1 MPSATMVTATIQQV
15 DPNSKLI
22 RMRTANEEVV
32 EMQAPPGLLG
42 RLQDGDRV
50 EVVIRKS
57 EPTH

>member
-1 MPSATMVTATIQQV
+1 
-15 DPNSKLI
+15 
-22 RMRTANEEVV
+22 
-32 EMQAPPGLLG
+32 MQAPPGLLG